1 MIEGEIPAAQAI
13 VTHEQGKTEYPWPQS
28 GLRGSITFTPGHMRV
43 VLDSPYYKHGVS
55 IHHCEPY
62 RLNGD
67 YKLEAR

>member
-1 MIEGEIPAAQAI
+1 L
-13 VTHEQGKTEYPWPQS
+13 

-43 VLDSPYYKHGVS
+43 VLDSPYYKDGVS
-55 IHHCEPY
+55 IHHYEPY